1 MLAWKQSI
9 LVAIQ
14 KPVSFSSIKL
24 LSTSK
29 SSCQTTVQSNYYEIL
44 DVPKSATQKEI
55 REAYIK
61 KSKELHPDAQDE
73 DSIKGDTNA
82 SFSVVNEAYEVLSKP
97 AERREYNKK
106 LRMQGMREAQHH
118 YYHHNA
124 SNATYG
130 DRIDLSHMSPE
141 DRAKHMGYDV
151 DPQFQYG
158 RDTYLVAGLCVV
170 IIVAGYCMHFRIAK
184 MTSEKHSRNLAELTA
199 KLTEEENNVRTQA
212 MSATL
217 PTGKSGN
224 ASHRDWLLRND
235 NENGDLVKAFD
246 NAMLKRQAKKARQ
259 IPVGEDKLDEKDTVN
274 HEKVVE
280 NRTYTF
286 PDGTLITK
294 SVDK

>member
-1 MLAWKQSI
+1 
-9 LVAIQ
+9 
-14 KPVSFSSIKL
+14 
-24 LSTSK
+24 
-29 SSCQTTVQSNYYEIL
+29 
-44 DVPKSATQKEI
+44 
-55 REAYIK
+55 
-61 KSKELHPDAQDE
+61 
-73 DSIKGDTNA
+73 
-82 SFSVVNEAYEVLSKP
+82 
-97 AERREYNKK
+97 
-106 LRMQGMREAQHH
+106 
-118 YYHHNA
+118 
-124 SNATYG
+124 
-130 DRIDLSHMSPE
+130 
-141 DRAKHMGYDV
+141 
-151 DPQFQYG
+151 
-158 RDTYLVAGLCVV
+158 
-170 IIVAGYCMHFRIAK
+170 

-274 HEKVVE
+274 QEKVEE
-280 NRTYTF
+280 NRIYTF